1 MNISFRRSN
10 SKPQTQP
17 VDNEESS
24 NLEILHQVKIKT
36 ALLEKLN
43 MEEQIYTNKKLKM
56 EKDLVEILLC
66 EIIVRSIKILK
77 MYSKTSFQILLYR
90 EKILLEKIETMNLEK
105 ADFNCKNLKV
115 KIDLTVTLT
124 RSHIFILEVSKAERT
139 T

>member
-1 MNISFRRSN
+1 
-10 SKPQTQP
+10 
-17 VDNEESS
+17 
-24 NLEILHQVKIKT
+24 
-36 ALLEKLN
+36 